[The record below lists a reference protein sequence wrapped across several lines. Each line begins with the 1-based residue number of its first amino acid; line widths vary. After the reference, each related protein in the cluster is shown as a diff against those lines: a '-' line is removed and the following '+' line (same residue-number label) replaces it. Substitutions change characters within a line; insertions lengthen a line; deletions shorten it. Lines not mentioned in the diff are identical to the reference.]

1 MLQQLDFHKQKVIK
15 TTRVQDL
22 DPMTCVDTTH
32 ESVLTHEMTSI
43 EPSEIPS
50 WTLTWK
56 PLTFLSHIKCCS
68 NDDRFSVSQWESFF
82 YSNLGVT
89 TPALLGPAQ
98 WCTCNSL
105 SYDNFGDHLQTCQ
118 TKSASSQVHDWVVY
132 NMGTLLDSLGHKVK
146 IHKITP
152 TTDKER
158 GDIEIKDYVVMQKPQ
173 KTLWVNLP
181 NRFHSFDSGHYRTL
195 V

>member
-1 MLQQLDFHKQKVIK
+1 M
-15 TTRVQDL
+15 
-22 DPMTCVDTTH
+22 
-32 ESVLTHEMTSI
+32 
-43 EPSEIPS
+43 
-50 WTLTWK
+50 
-56 PLTFLSHIKCCS
+56 
-68 NDDRFSVSQWESFF
+68 
-82 YSNLGVT
+82 
-89 TPALLGPAQ
+89 
-98 WCTCNSL
+98 
-105 SYDNFGDHLQTCQ
+105 
-118 TKSASSQVHDWVVY
+118 
-132 NMGTLLDSLGHKVK
+132 MGHRVK